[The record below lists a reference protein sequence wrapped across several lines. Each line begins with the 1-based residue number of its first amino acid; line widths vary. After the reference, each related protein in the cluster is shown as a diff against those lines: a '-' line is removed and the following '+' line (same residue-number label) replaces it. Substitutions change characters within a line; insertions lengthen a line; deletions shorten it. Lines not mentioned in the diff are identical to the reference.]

1 MKPAEDAQAPAAR
14 IEAAAIDLAMV
25 EIFDTIE
32 DIAAA
37 IEVEHAVPAGDV
49 REYLAAAV
57 ALQLIQGADVLPHL
71 PAPVRLALVERAFLR
86 RFGVP
91 MSDATPTTT
100 KEVFDA

>member
-14 IEAAAIDLAMV
+14 IEAAAFDLAMV

-37 IEVEHAVPAGDV
+37 IEVEHAVPAGV

-57 ALQLIQGADVLPHL
+57 ALRLIEGPDVLPHL
-71 PAPVRLALVERAFLR
+71 SAPVRLALVERAFLR

-100 KEVFDA
+100 KGVFDA